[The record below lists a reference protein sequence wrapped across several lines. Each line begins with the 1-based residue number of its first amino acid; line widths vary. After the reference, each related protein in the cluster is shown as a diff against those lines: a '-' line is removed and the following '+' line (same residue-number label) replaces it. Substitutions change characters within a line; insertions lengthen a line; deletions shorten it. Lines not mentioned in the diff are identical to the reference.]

1 MGSRQSREPGL
12 QLLNPFVNDP
22 RRRERKCNNVKDS
35 YGFGLRP
42 GGLDIL
48 VQCPSFSGLV
58 GATIGGL

>member
-1 MGSRQSREPGL
+1 MRFWRQGWGRVNPVSPSL

-22 RRRERKCNNVKDS
+22 SERKCNNVKDS

-48 VQCPSFSGLV
+48 V
-58 GATIGGL
+58 